1 MTVRAR
7 SASIMAYPIMSQ
19 AMKPMKTR
27 NAMKPMTISPISS
40 RPSFG
45 LRGGRGFRRRPQ
57 VRAKLRT
64 GDAENGLIT
73 KRRFYAN
80 ISKAMK
86 MEPDRLVA

>member
-7 SASIMAYPIMSQ
+7 SASAIPCHLLS
-19 AMKPMKTR
+19 
-27 NAMKPMTISPISS
+27 
-40 RPSFG
+40 
-45 LRGGRGFRRRPQ
+45 GGCGGCGFHRRPQ

>member
-7 SASIMAYPIMSQ
+7 SASAIPYHLLS
-19 AMKPMKTR
+19 
-27 NAMKPMTISPISS
+27 
-40 RPSFG
+40 G
-45 LRGGRGFRRRPQ
+45 GRGGRGFRRRPE
-57 VRAKLRT
+57 VRPEFGT
-64 GDAENGLIT
+64 GDAEHGLIT